1 MKRFINIIAAAAVSC
16 FAFSS
21 CEDLELLQERPYAVM
36 QGTYPSTYDE
46 VVTVINTVYYQL
58 RNSNCFSSPAY
69 VDPMALSDLL
79 KGRGTFAADFENG
92 ITSACE
98 SRAEKQWNMFY
109 KAIRYAN
116 QAINMT
122 AIASS
127 VTEDERNAAYAE
139 ARFLRAL
146 TYSYLVKFYGGVP
159 LVVETDDA
167 TVNKPRESAETIWQ
181 YIKDEMTYAA
191 GILPDSPREY
201 GRPGKA
207 AAYFGLAEA
216 NLYLENWSEAE
227 AAAKKAIDLGVNKLV
242 RLSEPYD
249 WEKVYA
255 YKSDKGS
262 DRSEEVFYI
271 QYNQDITSLLYN
283 RMMDQGVKLPKTNE
297 GVLAIYADETNKKIA
312 AWDNNDFRYQY
323 FLYKPTAEEYENC
336 GNLKSETATG
346 LVVSKY
352 RDYDLTNTKGHHNYP
367 IIKYTDILFEY
378 AEAAAKAAGA
388 PTADAMEVI
397 NQIHRRAYGQNPT
410 SAWAQDY
417 KLSDYSTLDKFMTL
431 LLKEKGYETFAEGKR
446 YFDLKRLGLLGQY
459 AYDAGRISSPTAVKD
474 KALWWP
480 IPPTEIA
487 NNTAMSA
494 EDQNPGW

>member
-1 MKRFINIIAAAAVSC
+1 MKRLIYIIATAVVSC
-16 FAFSS
+16 LAFSS
-21 CEDLELLQERPYAVM
+21 CEDMELLQERPYSVM

-58 RNSNCFSSPAY
+58 RNSNCFSSPAF

-79 KGRGTFAADFENG
+79 VGRGSFAASYESG

-98 SRAEKQWNMFY
+98 GRSEKQWNMFY
-109 KAIRYAN
+109 KAVRYAN

-122 AIASS
+122 AVASEI
-127 VTEDERNAAYAE
+127 TAEEKDAAYAE

-167 TVNKPRESAETIWQ
+167 TVNKPRESAENIWK
-181 YIKDEMTYAA
+181 YIKEEMTYAA

-216 NLYLENWSEAE
+216 NLYLENWSEA
-227 AAAKKAIDLGVNKLV
+227 ATAAKKAIDLGVNKLV
-242 RLSEPYD
+242 RLSEAMD
-249 WEKVYA
+249 FEKLYA

-262 DRSEEVFYI
+262 DRSEEVWYL

-283 RMMDQGVKLPKTNE
+283 RMMDQGVKLPKTNS

-312 AWDNNDFRYQY
+312 AWDKNDFRYQY
-323 FLYKPTAEEYENC
+323 FLYKPTATEYANC
-336 GNLKSETATG
+336 GNLKAETSTG
-346 LVVSKY
+346 LIVSKY
-352 RDYDLTNTKGHHNYP
+352 RDYDLTSKLGHHNYP
-367 IIKYTDILFEY
+367 IIKYTDILFIY

-388 PTADAMEVI
+388 PTTEAMEVI
-397 NQIHRRAYGQNPT
+397 NQIHRRAYGQTPT
-410 SAWAQDY
+410 SSWSEDY
-417 KLSDYSTLDKFMTL
+417 KLSDYNTVDKFMTL

-459 AYDAGRISSPTAVKD
+459 AYEAGRISSPSAVAD

-480 IPPTEIA
+480 IPPTELA
-487 NNTAMSA
+487 NNTAMTA
-494 EDQNPGW
+494 DDQNPGW